1 MTGIRV
7 HYLLK
12 QGIYSMQISRICV
25 ITCPE
30 LYELYVVDLTRK
42 TYPTK
47 GGKGYSHSRTHP
59 FRAPEGTSRPL
70 QEDQKVLIHPP
81 PPHLPAKGTLREPPL
96 TLTEESVLK
105 FTLK

>member
-1 MTGIRV
+1 
-7 HYLLK
+7 
-12 QGIYSMQISRICV
+12 MQISRICA

-59 FRAPEGTSRPL
+59 SRAPEGTSRPL
-70 QEDQKVLIHPP
+70 QEDQKELTHPHP
-81 PPHLPAKGTLREPPL
+81 PAKGTLRDPPPPYL
-96 TLTEESVLK
+96 NRRISAKIHFKVNK
-105 FTLK
+105 PYK

>member
-1 MTGIRV
+1 
-7 HYLLK
+7 
-12 QGIYSMQISRICV
+12 MQISRICA

-59 FRAPEGTSRPL
+59 SRAPEGTSRPL
-70 QEDQKVLIHPP
+70 QEDQKELTHPHP
-81 PPHLPAKGTLREPPL
+81 PAKGTLRDPPPL

>member
-1 MTGIRV
+1 
-7 HYLLK
+7 
-12 QGIYSMQISRICV
+12 MQISRICA

-42 TYPTK
+42 TYPTN

-59 FRAPEGTSRPL
+59 SRAPEGTSWPL
-70 QEDQKVLIHPP
+70 QEDQKELTHSPP
-81 PPHLPAKGTLREPPL
+81 PCQRHSQGPPL